1 MREFLRGLEL
11 DEELIDTIMAE
22 HGKLVTKDKETLM
35 DLKKELADL
44 KENSKGSD
52 ELQKKYDELKS
63 KYDEENKKKKEEE
76 QDKNILNEIGDK
88 KFVNDYTKNSI
99 LGEIKKALSDKQNE
113 GKSIKDIFKE
123 ITKDKEGIFANPN
136 KPVSMAGANSTL
148 FNNVD
153 KQAFSKMGYK
163 DRINLKA
170 ENPDLFAE
178 LNASEESTEAE

>member
-22 HGKLVTKDKETLM
+22 HGKLVTKDKEALM
-35 DLKKELADL
+35 SLKQELSNL
-44 KENSKGSD
+44 KESSKGSE

-63 KYDEENKKKKEEE
+63 KFDGENQKKKEEE
-76 QDKNILNEIGDK
+76 ENEKILSEIGDK

-99 LGEIKKALSDKQNE
+99 LSEIKKAQSDKNNE
-113 GKSIKDIFKE
+113 GKSVKDILKE

-136 KPVSMAGANSTL
+136 KPAEMTGSNQNL

-153 KQAFSKMGYK
+153 KKAFEKMSYK
-163 DRINLKA
+163 ERVSLKA

-178 LNASEESTEAE
+178 LNTSENTSE